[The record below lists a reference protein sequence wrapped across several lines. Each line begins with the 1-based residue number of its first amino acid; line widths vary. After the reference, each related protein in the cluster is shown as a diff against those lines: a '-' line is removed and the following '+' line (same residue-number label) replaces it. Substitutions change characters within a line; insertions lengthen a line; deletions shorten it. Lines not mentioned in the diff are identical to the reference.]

1 VDCTYNHKTNLGQL
15 KFFVYC
21 LKITPDLIDFVVD
34 VHAGHVLPVTL
45 DDVDELVGRSVLSE
59 QDLSVED
66 LKN

>member
-1 VDCTYNHKTNLGQL
+1 MKNKIVSNLSSM
-15 KFFVYC
+15 FFC

-45 DDVDELVGRSVLSE
+45 DDVDELVGRRVLSE